1 MLASESEQVQVL
13 ASESERAKELMEM
26 SLRDYRK
33 RRELLPKPLQKV
45 VE

>member
-1 MLASESEQVQVL
+1 VPGAATVLASESEQVQVL

-33 RRELLPKPLQKV
+33 R
-45 VE
+45 